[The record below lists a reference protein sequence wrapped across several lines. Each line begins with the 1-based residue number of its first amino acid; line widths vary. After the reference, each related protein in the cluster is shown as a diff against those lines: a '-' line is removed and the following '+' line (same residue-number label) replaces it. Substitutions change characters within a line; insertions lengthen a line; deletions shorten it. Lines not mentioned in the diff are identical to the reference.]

1 MERLLTQQGY
11 RVVGAETGH
20 EALRVLKDTPISL
33 VLVDYGLPD
42 TDGVA
47 LTRRIST
54 EHRNARVI
62 ALTGKGD
69 VALAERMY
77 SAGAV
82 EFFDKPIED
91 QGRFFA
97 TIRRNHDLAEKERGT
112 PNIEPLGMLVA
123 GGPRNGV
130 EAILG
135 KSPRTIEVKRLIR
148 DIPPMAQ
155 DPVLILG
162 ESGVGKMEI
171 AKALH
176 HESARRAAPFMHEI
190 LPNIA
195 TENFEAELFGTAT
208 GRYTAVRET
217 PGLCRKVGE
226 GTLFLD
232 EVGDLAM
239 THQAKLL
246 RLIQDRNFR
255 PVGSDDAVPF
265 KGRLI
270 FATNKDLHAEVA
282 AGRFRQDL
290 LNRIAVFRIFMP
302 PLRERIEDIPELVTS
317 FVQAANRDFQMTIR
331 RVAPDAMEYLLGHS
345 WRFGNVRELQACIRT
360 SAPRARHAGVLKREH
375 IHIESY
381 EPVGA
386 AAPAAGPPPTASVGA
401 ASGAAA
407 APVPVAAPVG
417 REGPSLPADELG
429 PWGPWLDMGYQE
441 AKKAID
447 DAFSKVYL
455 RQRLIQANGN
465 KSEAAA
471 RSGVERPNF
480 YKLLDRYDIEV
491 PTATPVVRPKSR

>member
-1 MERLLTQQGY
+1 MERLLAQHGF
-11 RVVGAETGH
+11 RVVGAETGQD
-20 EALRVLKDTPISL
+20 ALRILGETPISL

-47 LTRRIST
+47 LTRRISA

-82 EFFDKPIED
+82 EFFDKPIDD
-91 QGRFFA
+91 QARFFA

-148 DIPPMAQ
+148 EIPPMAQ

-195 TENFEAELFGTAT
+195 TENFEAELFGTAM

-217 PGLCRKVGE
+217 PGLCRKVGD

-239 THQAKLL
+239 SHQAKLL

-290 LNRIAVFRIFMP
+290 LNRIAVFRIVVP

-317 FVQAANRDFQMTIR
+317 FVQTANRDFQMSIR

-381 EPVGA
+381 EPLVA
-386 AAPAAGPPPTASVGA
+386 WPSASAAPPAASPPPPAAPAPGPDGAGLS
-401 ASGAAA
+401 
-407 APVPVAAPVG
+407 
-417 REGPSLPADELG
+417 ADELG
-429 PWGPWLDMGYQE
+429 PWGPWMDMSYQE

-455 RQRLIQANGN
+455 RQRLIQSNGN

-491 PTATPVVRPKSR
+491 PAPTPVIRTKR